1 MVRLDYLYFGCDSIE
16 ESGSL
21 SLKRNT
27 IFEELEKKIV
37 IVIVDG
43 SENYKLSV
51 FNVA

>member
-27 IFEELEKKIV
+27 IFEELEKKYSHS
-37 IVIVDG
+37 DCRR
-43 SENYKLSV
+43 K
-51 FNVA
+51 